1 MSPSGLSNNI
11 TRQLSE
17 AEKLMIEQKF
27 TEAFDLIEII
37 SGSLADIRKGGHEVN
52 DNFLPDSQKRLRL
65 MKSRLIKEMAR
76 KL

>member
-1 MSPSGLSNNI
+1 MSPSGFSNNI

-17 AEKLMIEQKF
+17 AERLMIEQKF

-37 SGSLADIRKGGHEVN
+37 SGSLTGIRKGGNEVN
-52 DNFLPDSQKRLRL
+52 DDFLPDSQKRLRL